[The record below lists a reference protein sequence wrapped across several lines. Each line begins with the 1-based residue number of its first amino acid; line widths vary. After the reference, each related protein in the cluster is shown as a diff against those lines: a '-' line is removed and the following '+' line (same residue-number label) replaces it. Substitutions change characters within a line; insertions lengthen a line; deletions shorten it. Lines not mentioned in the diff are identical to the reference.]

1 MRLEELLKKEGLS
14 SSEIS
19 ELLYRINT
27 EKQDD
32 EKKIDM
38 YNRAIQEA
46 SRLGIEEL
54 YKLYKEIGNY
64 KLTEEE
70 KKLLQGNIT
79 FYIKEQKNMT
89 KANIQQMLYF
99 ISTERQE
106 DEKKID
112 LYNTALFEASKFG
125 ISFLHSIYKD
135 IKNYNLSEEEKK
147 LLQGNVTFYIGE
159 QKDMTPEDLQQML
172 FFINTERQDDE
183 KKIELAKWMA
193 NRYFCNISDCIKLML
208 TPGTRGKEKKAQEKI
223 IRVVYLKKKK
233 DEILFEIDN
242 KKIKSEKQIRVLK
255 FIQKNEGLTI
265 PEIEMHTDCSRAII
279 NTLIKN
285 GYLELVEEK
294 IERDPLRNK
303 NLASTNKLKLTEEQQ
318 TAFEKV
324 AKSIDEKEYKRF
336 LLYWVTG
343 SRKNRS
349 IFTINRKSFE

>member
-38 YNRAIQEA
+38 YSRAIQEA

-159 QKDMTPEDLQQML
+159 QKDMSPEDVKEML
-172 FFINTERQDDE
+172 YFVNAERQDDE
-183 KKIELAKWMA
+183 KKIELY
-193 NRYFCNISDCIKLML
+193 N
-208 TPGTRGKEKKAQEKI
+208 KA
-223 IRVVYLKKKK
+223 
-233 DEILFEIDN
+233 LFE
-242 KKIKSEKQIRVLK
+242 Q
-255 FIQKNEGLTI
+255 QKN
-265 PEIEMHTDCSRAII
+265 
-279 NTLIKN
+279 
-285 GYLELVEEK
+285 
-294 IERDPLRNK
+294 
-303 NLASTNKLKLTEEQQ
+303 STN
-318 TAFEKV
+318 
-324 AKSIDEKEYKRF
+324 
-336 LLYWVTG
+336 
-343 SRKNRS
+343 
-349 IFTINRKSFE
+349 TIESSAGRDR

>member
-1 MRLEELLKKEGLS
+1 
-14 SSEIS
+14 
-19 ELLYRINT
+19 
-27 EKQDD
+27 
-32 EKKIDM
+32 M

-70 KKLLQGNIT
+70 KKLLQENIT

-159 QKDMTPEDLQQML
+159 QKDMSPEDVKEMLYFVNAERQDDEKKIDLFNKALFEASKFGVPVLHSIYKDIKNYKLTEEEKKLLQGNVTFYIGEQKDMTPEDLQQML

-183 KKIELAKWMA
+183 KKIELYNKALFEA
-193 NRYFCNISDCIKLML
+193 SKLGSEVL
-208 TPGTRGKEKKAQEKI
+208 EKI
-223 IRVVYLKKKK
+223 KNEIGSYNLT
-233 DEILFEIDN
+233 DEEKVLLQRNVDIYI
-242 KKIKSEKQIRVLK
+242 SEQ
-255 FIQKNEGLTI
+255 QKN
-265 PEIEMHTDCSRAII
+265 
-279 NTLIKN
+279 
-285 GYLELVEEK
+285 
-294 IERDPLRNK
+294 
-303 NLASTNKLKLTEEQQ
+303 STN
-318 TAFEKV
+318 
-324 AKSIDEKEYKRF
+324 
-336 LLYWVTG
+336 
-343 SRKNRS
+343 
-349 IFTINRKSFE
+349 TIESSAGRDR

>member
-38 YNRAIQEA
+38 YSRAIQEA

-54 YKLYKEIGNY
+54 YKLYKEIENY

-159 QKDMTPEDLQQML
+159 QKDMSPEDVKEMLYFISTERQEDEKKIDLYNTALFEASKFGISFLHSIYKDIKNYNLSEEEKKLLQGNVTFYIGEQKDMTPEDLQQML

-183 KKIELAKWMA
+183 KKIELYNKALFEA
-193 NRYFCNISDCIKLML
+193 SKLGSEVL
-208 TPGTRGKEKKAQEKI
+208 EKI
-223 IRVVYLKKKK
+223 KNEIGSYNLT
-233 DEILFEIDN
+233 DEEKVLLQRNVDFYI
-242 KKIKSEKQIRVLK
+242 SEQ
-255 FIQKNEGLTI
+255 QKN
-265 PEIEMHTDCSRAII
+265 
-279 NTLIKN
+279 
-285 GYLELVEEK
+285 
-294 IERDPLRNK
+294 
-303 NLASTNKLKLTEEQQ
+303 STN
-318 TAFEKV
+318 
-324 AKSIDEKEYKRF
+324 
-336 LLYWVTG
+336 
-343 SRKNRS
+343 
-349 IFTINRKSFE
+349 TIESSAGRDR

>member
-32 EKKIDM
+32 EKKIDL
-38 YNRAIQEA
+38 YNKAIQEA

-89 KANIQQMLYF
+89 KENVQQMLYF
-99 ISTERQE
+99 ISTERQD

-147 LLQGNVTFYIGE
+147 LLQNNVTFYIGEQKDMSPEDVKEMLYFVNAERQDDDKKIDLFNKALFEASKFGVPVLHSIYKDIKNYKLTEEEKKLLQNNVTFYIGE

-183 KKIELAKWMA
+183 KKIELY
-193 NRYFCNISDCIKLML
+193 N
-208 TPGTRGKEKKAQEKI
+208 KA
-223 IRVVYLKKKK
+223 
-233 DEILFEIDN
+233 LFEVS
-242 KKIKSEKQIRVLK
+242 KLGSEVLAKIKNEIGSYNLTDEEKALLQRNVDFYINEQ
-255 FIQKNEGLTI
+255 QKN
-265 PEIEMHTDCSRAII
+265 
-279 NTLIKN
+279 
-285 GYLELVEEK
+285 
-294 IERDPLRNK
+294 
-303 NLASTNKLKLTEEQQ
+303 STNTIE
-318 TAFEKV
+318 
-324 AKSIDEKEYKRF
+324 SS
-336 LLYWVTG
+336 TG
-343 SRKNRS
+343 RHM
-349 IFTINRKSFE
+349 

>member
-32 EKKIDM
+32 VKKIDM
-38 YNRAIQEA
+38 YNKAIQEA

-89 KANIQQMLYF
+89 KENIQQMLYF
-99 ISTERQE
+99 ISTERQG

-159 QKDMTPEDLQQML
+159 QKDMSPEDVKEMLYFVNAERQNDEKKIDLFNKALFEASKFGVPVLHSIYKDIKNYKLTEEEKKLLQNNVTFYIGEQKDMTPEDLQQML

-183 KKIELAKWMA
+183 KKIELYNKALFEA
-193 NRYFCNISDCIKLML
+193 SKLGSEVL
-208 TPGTRGKEKKAQEKI
+208 EKI
-223 IRVVYLKKKK
+223 KNEIGSYNLT
-233 DEILFEIDN
+233 DEEKALLQRNVDFYI
-242 KKIKSEKQIRVLK
+242 SEQ
-255 FIQKNEGLTI
+255 QKN
-265 PEIEMHTDCSRAII
+265 
-279 NTLIKN
+279 
-285 GYLELVEEK
+285 
-294 IERDPLRNK
+294 
-303 NLASTNKLKLTEEQQ
+303 STN
-318 TAFEKV
+318 
-324 AKSIDEKEYKRF
+324 
-336 LLYWVTG
+336 
-343 SRKNRS
+343 
-349 IFTINRKSFE
+349 TIESSAGRHM

>member
-112 LYNTALFEASKFG
+112 LFNKALFEASKLG
-125 ISFLHSIYKD
+125 SEVLEK
-135 IKNYNLSEEEKK
+135 IKNEIGSYNLTDEEKV
-147 LLQGNVTFYIGE
+147 LLQRNVDFYISE
-159 QKDMTPEDLQQML
+159 Q
-172 FFINTERQDDE
+172 
-183 KKIELAKWMA
+183 
-193 NRYFCNISDCIKLML
+193 
-208 TPGTRGKEKKAQEKI
+208 
-223 IRVVYLKKKK
+223 
-233 DEILFEIDN
+233 
-242 KKIKSEKQIRVLK
+242 
-255 FIQKNEGLTI
+255 QKN
-265 PEIEMHTDCSRAII
+265 
-279 NTLIKN
+279 
-285 GYLELVEEK
+285 
-294 IERDPLRNK
+294 
-303 NLASTNKLKLTEEQQ
+303 STN
-318 TAFEKV
+318 
-324 AKSIDEKEYKRF
+324 
-336 LLYWVTG
+336 
-343 SRKNRS
+343 
-349 IFTINRKSFE
+349 TIESSAGRDR

>member
-19 ELLYRINT
+19 ELLYRIDT

-32 EKKIDM
+32 AKKIDM
-38 YNRAIQEA
+38 YNKAIQEA

-89 KANIQQMLYF
+89 KENIQQMLYF
-99 ISTERQE
+99 ISTERQD

-125 ISFLHSIYKD
+125 ISFLHGIYKD

-147 LLQGNVTFYIGE
+147 LLQNNVTFYIGE

-183 KKIELAKWMA
+183 KKIELYNKALFEA
-193 NRYFCNISDCIKLML
+193 SKLGSEVL
-208 TPGTRGKEKKAQEKI
+208 EKI
-223 IRVVYLKKKK
+223 KNEIGNYNLT
-233 DEILFEIDN
+233 DEEKTLLQRNVDFYI
-242 KKIKSEKQIRVLK
+242 SEQ
-255 FIQKNEGLTI
+255 QKN
-265 PEIEMHTDCSRAII
+265 
-279 NTLIKN
+279 
-285 GYLELVEEK
+285 
-294 IERDPLRNK
+294 
-303 NLASTNKLKLTEEQQ
+303 STN
-318 TAFEKV
+318 
-324 AKSIDEKEYKRF
+324 
-336 LLYWVTG
+336 
-343 SRKNRS
+343 
-349 IFTINRKSFE
+349 TIESSAGRHM

>member
-125 ISFLHSIYKD
+125 VPVLHSIYKD
-135 IKNYNLSEEEKK
+135 IKNYKLTEEEKK

-183 KKIELAKWMA
+183 KKIELYNKALFEA
-193 NRYFCNISDCIKLML
+193 SKLGSEVL
-208 TPGTRGKEKKAQEKI
+208 EKI
-223 IRVVYLKKKK
+223 KNEIGSYNLT
-233 DEILFEIDN
+233 DEEKVLLQRNVDFYI
-242 KKIKSEKQIRVLK
+242 SEQ
-255 FIQKNEGLTI
+255 QKN
-265 PEIEMHTDCSRAII
+265 
-279 NTLIKN
+279 
-285 GYLELVEEK
+285 
-294 IERDPLRNK
+294 
-303 NLASTNKLKLTEEQQ
+303 STN
-318 TAFEKV
+318 
-324 AKSIDEKEYKRF
+324 
-336 LLYWVTG
+336 
-343 SRKNRS
+343 
-349 IFTINRKSFE
+349 TIESSAGRDR

>member
-99 ISTERQE
+99 ISTERQ
-106 DEKKID
+106 
-112 LYNTALFEASKFG
+112 
-125 ISFLHSIYKD
+125 
-135 IKNYNLSEEEKK
+135 
-147 LLQGNVTFYIGE
+147 
-159 QKDMTPEDLQQML
+159 
-172 FFINTERQDDE
+172 DDE
-183 KKIELAKWMA
+183 KKIELYNKALFEA
-193 NRYFCNISDCIKLML
+193 SKLGSEVL
-208 TPGTRGKEKKAQEKI
+208 EKI
-223 IRVVYLKKKK
+223 KNEIGSYNLT
-233 DEILFEIDN
+233 DEEKVLLQRNVDFYI
-242 KKIKSEKQIRVLK
+242 SEQ
-255 FIQKNEGLTI
+255 QKN
-265 PEIEMHTDCSRAII
+265 
-279 NTLIKN
+279 
-285 GYLELVEEK
+285 
-294 IERDPLRNK
+294 
-303 NLASTNKLKLTEEQQ
+303 STN
-318 TAFEKV
+318 
-324 AKSIDEKEYKRF
+324 
-336 LLYWVTG
+336 
-343 SRKNRS
+343 
-349 IFTINRKSFE
+349 TIESSAGRDR

>member
-32 EKKIDM
+32 EKKIDL
-38 YNRAIQEA
+38 YNKAIQEA

-89 KANIQQMLYF
+89 KENVQQMLYF
-99 ISTERQE
+99 ISTERQD

-147 LLQGNVTFYIGE
+147 LLQNNVTFYIGEQKDMSPEDVKEMLYFVNAERQDDDKKIDLFNKALFEASKFGVPVLHSIYKDIKNYKLTEEEKKLLQNNVTFYIGE

-183 KKIELAKWMA
+183 KKIELY
-193 NRYFCNISDCIKLML
+193 N
-208 TPGTRGKEKKAQEKI
+208 KA
-223 IRVVYLKKKK
+223 
-233 DEILFEIDN
+233 LFEAS
-242 KKIKSEKQIRVLK
+242 KLGSEVLAKIK
-255 FIQKNEGLTI
+255 NEIGSYNLT
-265 PEIEMHTDCSRAII
+265 D
-279 NTLIKN
+279 
-285 GYLELVEEK
+285 EEK
-294 IERDPLRNK
+294 ALLQRNVDFYI
-303 NLASTNKLKLTEEQQ
+303 NEQQINSTNTIE
-318 TAFEKV
+318 
-324 AKSIDEKEYKRF
+324 SS
-336 LLYWVTG
+336 TG
-343 SRKNRS
+343 RHM
-349 IFTINRKSFE
+349 

>member
-1 MRLEELLKKEGLS
+1 MRKIRLEELLKKEGLS

-32 EKKIDM
+32 EKKIDI

-112 LYNTALFEASKFG
+112 LFNKALFEASKFG
-125 ISFLHSIYKD
+125 VPVLHSIYKD
-135 IKNYNLSEEEKK
+135 IKNYKLTEEEKK

-159 QKDMTPEDLQQML
+159 Q
-172 FFINTERQDDE
+172 
-183 KKIELAKWMA
+183 
-193 NRYFCNISDCIKLML
+193 
-208 TPGTRGKEKKAQEKI
+208 
-223 IRVVYLKKKK
+223 
-233 DEILFEIDN
+233 
-242 KKIKSEKQIRVLK
+242 
-255 FIQKNEGLTI
+255 QKN
-265 PEIEMHTDCSRAII
+265 
-279 NTLIKN
+279 
-285 GYLELVEEK
+285 
-294 IERDPLRNK
+294 
-303 NLASTNKLKLTEEQQ
+303 STN
-318 TAFEKV
+318 
-324 AKSIDEKEYKRF
+324 
-336 LLYWVTG
+336 
-343 SRKNRS
+343 
-349 IFTINRKSFE
+349 TIESSAGRDR

>member
-125 ISFLHSIYKD
+125 VPVLHSIYKD
-135 IKNYNLSEEEKK
+135 IKNYKLTEEEKK

-159 QKDMTPEDLQQML
+159 QKDMSPEDVKEML
-172 FFINTERQDDE
+172 YFVNAERIKDNTEFKVKEIAKIENSLDE
-183 KKIELAKWMA
+183 KKIELYNKALFEA
-193 NRYFCNISDCIKLML
+193 SKLGSEVL
-208 TPGTRGKEKKAQEKI
+208 EKI
-223 IRVVYLKKKK
+223 KNEIGSYNLT
-233 DEILFEIDN
+233 DEEKVLLQRNVDFYI
-242 KKIKSEKQIRVLK
+242 SEQ
-255 FIQKNEGLTI
+255 QKN
-265 PEIEMHTDCSRAII
+265 
-279 NTLIKN
+279 
-285 GYLELVEEK
+285 
-294 IERDPLRNK
+294 
-303 NLASTNKLKLTEEQQ
+303 STN
-318 TAFEKV
+318 
-324 AKSIDEKEYKRF
+324 
-336 LLYWVTG
+336 
-343 SRKNRS
+343 
-349 IFTINRKSFE
+349 TIESSAGRDR

>member
-38 YNRAIQEA
+38 YSRAIQEA

-89 KANIQQMLYF
+89 KANIQQMLYFISTERQDDEKKIDLYNTALFEASKFGISFLHSIYKDIKNYNLSEEEKKLLQGNVTFYIGEQKDMSPEDVKEMLYF

-159 QKDMTPEDLQQML
+159 QKDMSPEDVKEML
-172 FFINTERQDDE
+172 YFVNAERQDDE
-183 KKIELAKWMA
+183 KKIELYNKALFEA
-193 NRYFCNISDCIKLML
+193 SKLGSEVL
-208 TPGTRGKEKKAQEKI
+208 EKI
-223 IRVVYLKKKK
+223 KNEIGSYNLT
-233 DEILFEIDN
+233 DEEKVLLQRNVDFYI
-242 KKIKSEKQIRVLK
+242 SEQ
-255 FIQKNEGLTI
+255 QKN
-265 PEIEMHTDCSRAII
+265 
-279 NTLIKN
+279 
-285 GYLELVEEK
+285 
-294 IERDPLRNK
+294 
-303 NLASTNKLKLTEEQQ
+303 STN
-318 TAFEKV
+318 
-324 AKSIDEKEYKRF
+324 
-336 LLYWVTG
+336 
-343 SRKNRS
+343 
-349 IFTINRKSFE
+349 TIESSAGRDR

>member
-46 SRLGIEEL
+46 SKLGIEEL

-159 QKDMTPEDLQQML
+159 QKDMSPEDVKEML
-172 FFINTERQDDE
+172 YFVNAERQDDE
-183 KKIELAKWMA
+183 KKIELYNKALFEA
-193 NRYFCNISDCIKLML
+193 SKLGSEVL
-208 TPGTRGKEKKAQEKI
+208 EKI
-223 IRVVYLKKKK
+223 KNEIGSYNLT
-233 DEILFEIDN
+233 DEEKVLLQRNVDFYI
-242 KKIKSEKQIRVLK
+242 SEQ
-255 FIQKNEGLTI
+255 QKN
-265 PEIEMHTDCSRAII
+265 
-279 NTLIKN
+279 
-285 GYLELVEEK
+285 
-294 IERDPLRNK
+294 
-303 NLASTNKLKLTEEQQ
+303 STN
-318 TAFEKV
+318 
-324 AKSIDEKEYKRF
+324 
-336 LLYWVTG
+336 
-343 SRKNRS
+343 
-349 IFTINRKSFE
+349 TIESSAGRDR

>member
-14 SSEIS
+14 CSEIS
-19 ELLYRINT
+19 ELLYRIYT
-27 EKQDD
+27 EKQDED
-32 EKKIDM
+32 KKIDM

-159 QKDMTPEDLQQML
+159 QKDMSPEDVKEMLYFVNAERQDDEKKIDLFNKALFEASKFGVPVLHSIYKDIKNYKLTEEEKKLLQGNVTFYIGEQKDMTPEDLQQML
-172 FFINTERQDDE
+172 FFINTERLDDE
-183 KKIELAKWMA
+183 KKIELYNKALFEA
-193 NRYFCNISDCIKLML
+193 SKLGSEVL
-208 TPGTRGKEKKAQEKI
+208 EKI
-223 IRVVYLKKKK
+223 KNEIGSYNLT
-233 DEILFEIDN
+233 DEEKVLLQRNVDFYI
-242 KKIKSEKQIRVLK
+242 SEQ
-255 FIQKNEGLTI
+255 QKN
-265 PEIEMHTDCSRAII
+265 
-279 NTLIKN
+279 
-285 GYLELVEEK
+285 
-294 IERDPLRNK
+294 
-303 NLASTNKLKLTEEQQ
+303 STN
-318 TAFEKV
+318 
-324 AKSIDEKEYKRF
+324 
-336 LLYWVTG
+336 
-343 SRKNRS
+343 
-349 IFTINRKSFE
+349 TIESSAGRDR